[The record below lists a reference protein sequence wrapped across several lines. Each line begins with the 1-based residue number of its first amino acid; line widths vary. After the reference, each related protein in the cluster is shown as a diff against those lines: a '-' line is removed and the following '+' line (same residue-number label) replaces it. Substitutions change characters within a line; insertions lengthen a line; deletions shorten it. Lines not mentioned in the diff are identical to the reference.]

1 MRRLIMVLAVSLLVV
16 GCAARDQYGNPY
28 PRPSENLV
36 ARFGCTPEEIEQ
48 ERVNWHLA
56 PKPGQ
61 SVCVALAR
69 YGTPA
74 SVYFIDNPIL
84 ESVRMS
90 WTIGRGSYPYL
101 SSVSARKYKDVPI
114 TYESGNGHRVGK
126 WIIDTVSG
134 FEGY

>member
-1 MRRLIMVLAVSLLVV
+1 MRRLIVVLAVALLVV

-48 ERVNWHLA
+48 ERANWHLA

-69 YGTPA
+69 YGTP
-74 SVYFIDNPIL
+74 
-84 ESVRMS
+84 ESVHFSDYLMFES
-90 WTIGRGSYPYL
+90 VLMFWTIGRGSYPYL
-101 SSVSARKYKDVPI
+101 SSVGARKYKNVPI
-114 TYESGNGHRVGK
+114 TYASGNGDRIGK

>member
-1 MRRLIMVLAVSLLVV
+1 MRRLVMVLAVALLVV

-28 PRPSENLV
+28 PRPSENLL

-69 YGTPA
+69 YGTPV
-74 SVYFIDNPIL
+74 SVRFRDNPMF
-84 ESVRMS
+84 ESVGMS
-90 WTIGRGSYPYL
+90 WTIGRGGYPYL
-101 SSVSARKYKDVPI
+101 SSVSALKYKNVPI
-114 TYESGNGHRVGK
+114 THASGNGDRIGK
-126 WIIDTVSG
+126 WIIDTVRG